1 VSASGAEELLAG
13 RLAIV
18 TGGASGIG
26 AGVARQLAAAG
37 AAGCVFD
44 LPAAGQDAGTPQRWT
59 RIDVDVRDE
68 SAVADAFARAAGD
81 LGGLDVVVAAAGIV
95 PRWSGV
101 ESLDLDEWD
110 DVFRVNVRGVAATIK
125 HAARHIADG
134 GSIVAIASLNAWRG
148 DGNLTSY
155 AASKHAVLGIV
166 RSAAL
171 DLGARGI
178 RVNAVAPGPIATE
191 ALLARIRRRESE
203 GGLAVAD
210 ALERAAGQT
219 ALGRIATVDDVAS
232 ATLFLASELAAG
244 VTGQLLP
251 VDGGI
256 A

>member
-1 VSASGAEELLAG
+1 
-13 RLAIV
+13 
-18 TGGASGIG
+18 
-26 AGVARQLAAAG
+26 
-37 AAGCVFD
+37 VFD

-95 PRWSGV
+95 PTWSGV

-110 DVFRVNVRGVAATIK
+110 DVFQVNVRGVAATIK

-210 ALERAAGQT
+210 ALARAAGQT